1 MIKYFFK
8 NSRLEYL
15 LSRCI
20 KAGIRKFLSLSVI
33 VISGLSLQPREQ
45 KRKGSRREREQTWH
59 ALAADL
65 EEEPEEEEEVGA
77 TDVTARGCPLS
88 VRKTTGALLM
98 M

>member
-1 MIKYFFK
+1 MIKYFFRK
-8 NSRLEYL
+8 SSLEYL

-20 KAGIRKFLSLSVI
+20 KAGIRKFLSLRVI

-65 EEEPEEEEEVGA
+65 EEEPEEEEVGTA
-77 TDVTARGCPLS
+77 DVTARGCRLS
-88 VRKTTGALLM
+88 LRMTP
-98 M
+98 